1 MKSWNANQ
9 TRNHQPY
16 RRQPMKCSVRRAT
29 TLVCLV
35 FGFWLWG
42 PVGNQVWAQPASP
55 PTRGPVVE
63 LEKLN
68 WLMGVWRHIPGE
80 EFEFE
85 QHWSSPVDDSMMGM
99 FRLVSDEKVVVYE
112 FLLLE
117 KLPEGLFL
125 RIRHYRPGMLEVSR
139 FPYRLKLIEESDR
152 QLVFENPDGN
162 HPKRITYRRLGAGR
176 MDVLVESIEEG
187 KATTFQLRFQQPTV
201 TLHDRETLRR

>member
-1 MKSWNANQ
+1 MKS
-9 TRNHQPY
+9 PF
-16 RRQPMKCSVRRAT
+16 RALT
-29 TLVCLV
+29 PRVCLAIS
-35 FGFWLWG
+35 FLL
-42 PVGNQVWAQPASP
+42 VGQSGTNAKAQPADP
-55 PTRGPVVE
+55 PSRGPVVE

-68 WLMGVWRHIPGE
+68 WLMGVWRHLPGE

-85 QHWSSPVDDSMMGM
+85 QHWSSPVDDTMMGM
-99 FRLVSDEKVVVYE
+99 FRLVSDDKVVVYE

-162 HPKRITYRRLGAGR
+162 HPKRITYRRVGAGR

-187 KATTFQLRFQQPTV
+187 KATTFELRFQQPTV
-201 TLHDRETLRR
+201 TYRDPEILRR

>member
-1 MKSWNANQ
+1 MKSWNSS
-9 TRNHQPY
+9 
-16 RRQPMKCSVRRAT
+16 RRRIPECGSQSGRCSGPRPAA
-29 TLVCLV
+29 LVCLII
-35 FGFWLWG
+35 GLGMLGASWSR
-42 PVGNQVWAQPASP
+42 VGAQPADP
-55 PTRGPVVE
+55 PSRGPVIE

-68 WLMGVWRHIPGE
+68 WLMGVWRHLPGE

-99 FRLVSDEKVVVYE
+99 FRLVSDDKVVVYE

-139 FPYRLKLIEESDR
+139 FPYRLKLIEGSDR

-187 KATTFQLRFQQPTV
+187 KATTFELRFQQPTV
-201 TLHDRETLRR
+201 TFRDPDVLRR